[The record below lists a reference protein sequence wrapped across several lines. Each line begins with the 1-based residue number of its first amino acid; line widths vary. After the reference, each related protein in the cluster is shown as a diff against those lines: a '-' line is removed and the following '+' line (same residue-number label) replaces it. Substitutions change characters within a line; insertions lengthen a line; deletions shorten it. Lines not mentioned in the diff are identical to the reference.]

1 MNKMWLIVVE
11 LVFDFI
17 MVMVVIT
24 NVKDAVLFVIVVVVS
39 VCIPAESVIICI
51 VTAAALSKST

>member
-1 MNKMWLIVVE
+1 
-11 LVFDFI
+11 

-24 NVKDAVLFVIVVVVS
+24 NVKSAVLFVIVVVVS